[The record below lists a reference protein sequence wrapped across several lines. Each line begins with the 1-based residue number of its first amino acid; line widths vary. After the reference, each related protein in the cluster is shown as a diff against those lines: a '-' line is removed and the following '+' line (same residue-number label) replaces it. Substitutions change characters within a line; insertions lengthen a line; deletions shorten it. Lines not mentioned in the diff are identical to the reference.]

1 MKLKISQRQSTGIKF
16 LIDID
21 NCLLLLYNS
30 MKGVVM
36 RGIIRDTLLIGFG
49 IASLGRKKLKNV
61 YNILKTEGE
70 AFKDEIPVIKKRWQ
84 KVETLSDRLD
94 EMGQKFFQRLNIV
107 TRTEFSELNK
117 KIEKILKQKSVAD

>member
-1 MKLKISQRQSTGIKF
+1 
-16 LIDID
+16 
-21 NCLLLLYNS
+21 
-30 MKGVVM
+30 M
-36 RGIIRDTLLIGFG
+36 RAIIRDTLLIGFG

-107 TRTEFSELNK
+107 TRTEFSELNR